1 MTHRYIPV
9 ILLCF
14 FAGACGEKGQAAPLL
29 AASASP
35 DSFELEAHSPKL
47 SFLKIET
54 VVESDPGA
62 SVNLT
67 GRVAFDENHT
77 QRVSSPIDGR
87 AVALK
92 VSPGDEVKV
101 GQELVQLSSPNVGQ
115 LQSDAQK
122 ANQDF
127 AVAQK
132 ALDRAHTLQ
141 KDGAISEKEVA
152 QIEADFRK
160 SKSEVG
166 RTSAQLHS
174 LGVSASDPNVTAAL
188 RAQIV
193 GTVVER
199 NVLVGQEVR
208 ADSSVPL
215 ITVSDLH
222 TVWVLADVYEQ
233 DLKLVQHG
241 ATVNVSVPAY
251 PDEKFP
257 GTVAHI
263 GDVLDPTSHTVKLRC
278 VIPNPDERLKPEM
291 FARIEVS
298 GPAGAKVIMIPSKAI
313 LAESE
318 HSRVIVDTGAGVF
331 KMRTVSVGPEID
343 GKVRVL
349 QGLSAGE
356 RVVTEG
362 ALFLKAEIDHQ

>member
-1 MTHRYIPV
+1 MTHRYTPL

-14 FAGACGEKGQAAPLL
+14 FACGCGEKGQAAPLI
-29 AASASP
+29 SSNASP
-35 DSFELEAHSPKL
+35 DSLKLEANSPKL
-47 SFLKIET
+47 PFLKIET
-54 VVESDPGA
+54 VAESASGA
-62 SVNLT
+62 SVSLT
-67 GRVAFDENHT
+67 GRVTFDEDHT

-87 AVALK
+87 AVSLK
-92 VSPGDEVKV
+92 VSPGDMVKV

-122 ANQDF
+122 ATQDF
-127 AVAQK
+127 TVAQK

-160 SKSEVG
+160 SKSDVG

-174 LGVSASDPNVTAAL
+174 LGISASDPNVTAAL

-193 GTVVER
+193 GTIVER

-208 ADSSVPL
+208 ADSAVPL
-215 ITVSDLH
+215 VTISDLH

-233 DLKLVQHG
+233 DLKLVQQG
-241 ATVNVSVPAY
+241 AAVNVSVPAY

-298 GPAGAKVIMIPSKAI
+298 GPAGAKVITIPSKAV
-313 LAESE
+313 LADSE
-318 HSRVIVDTGAGVF
+318 HSRVIVDTGGGVF
-331 KMRTVSVGPEID
+331 KMRNVSVGPEVD

-349 QGLSAGE
+349 QGLSAGD
-356 RVVTEG
+356 RVVTDG
-362 ALFLKAEIDHQ
+362 ALFLKGEIDRQ